1 MSYLDFYGLQIEPF
15 SNAPNER
22 FYYNSAQHARA
33 LTRIMYVAETM
44 KGLAVVVGDIGTGKT
59 TLARKVLDS
68 LPSEAY
74 ESALLVILHSE
85 ISQEW
90 LLRRIAQQLGIENPA
105 TEKLQIIGQLYR
117 KLISLHEQGKKAVV
131 LIDEA
136 QMLNTRELMEEFR
149 GLLNLEV
156 TAHKLI
162 TFVFFGLPEI
172 EEIMSLDPPLLQRVA
187 MKIRLSTLT
196 EEATKAYVVHRMAIA
211 GTREPVFTDTAL
223 KLIYQYADGF
233 PRKINVLCDNALFQ
247 GFLMRQRIIDDSIV
261 QEMASD
267 LGFDARHVADAD
279 IPSMDIPAQWT
290 PEGIK
295 PEDVIPE
302 DILKEADAA
311 NETVAAQGEELDFD
325 IPTVPDTPEIPDMA
339 IPRPAPEPPA
349 GGASTDDL
357 DMKLEEFFE
366 DTFKES

>member
-22 FYYNSAQHARA
+22 FYYNSAQHAKA
-33 LTRIMYVAETM
+33 LTRMMYVAETM

-59 TLARKVLDS
+59 TLARKMLDS
-68 LPSEAY
+68 LPAEAY
-74 ESALLVILHSE
+74 ESALLVILHTE
-85 ISQEW
+85 ITQEW
-90 LLRRIAQQLGIENPA
+90 LLRRIAQQLGVDNPSK
-105 TEKLQIIGQLYR
+105 EKIQIIGQLYR
-117 KLISLHEQGKKAVV
+117 RLLHLYEMGKKAVV

-162 TFVFFGLPEI
+162 TFIFFGLPEI
-172 EEIMSLDPPLLQRVA
+172 EGNMALDPPLMQRVA

-196 EEATKAYVVHRMAIA
+196 EEATKAYIVHRLTVA
-211 GTREPVFTDTAL
+211 GNREMIFTDDAL
-223 KLIYQYADGF
+223 KRIFKYSDGF

-247 GFLMRQRIIDDSIV
+247 GFLMRQRVIDDAII

-267 LGFDARHVADAD
+267 LGFESLAASRAD
-279 IPSMDIPAQWT
+279 IPSMDIPATWA
-290 PEGIK
+290 PEGVKVEEIMPDESVDEEKAVGEKNQMEVDVPLSTEK
-295 PEDVIPE
+295 P
-302 DILKEADAA
+302 A
-311 NETVAAQGEELDFD
+311 NGKDS
-325 IPTVPDTPEIPDMA
+325 A
-339 IPRPAPEPPA
+339 ID
-349 GGASTDDL
+349 SMKSQDDDL
-357 DMKLEEFFE
+357 DVRLEEFFE

>member
-1 MSYLDFYGLQIEPF
+1 LSYLDFYGLQIEPF

-33 LTRIMYVAETM
+33 LTRMMYVAETM

-68 LPSEAY
+68 LPAESY
-74 ESALLVILHSE
+74 ESALLVILHTE
-85 ISQEW
+85 ITQEW
-90 LLRRIAQQLGIENPA
+90 LLRRIAQQLGVENPA
-105 TEKLQIIGQLYR
+105 REKLQIIGQLYR
-117 KLISLHEQGKKAVV
+117 RLLHLYEMGKKAVV

-136 QMLNTRELMEEFR
+136 QMLNTKDLMEEFR

-162 TFVFFGLPEI
+162 TFIFFGLPEI
-172 EEIMSLDPPLLQRVA
+172 EDNMALDPPLLQRVA

-196 EEATKAYVVHRMAIA
+196 EEATKAYVIHRLAVA
-211 GTREPVFTDTAL
+211 GNREMIFTDEAL
-223 KLIYQYADGF
+223 RRIFRYSDGF

-247 GFLMRQRIIDDSIV
+247 GFLMRQKIIDDAIV

-267 LGFDARHVADAD
+267 LGFESNTATRAG
-279 IPSMDIPAQWT
+279 IPSMDIPAAWV
-290 PEGIK
+290 PDGEK
-295 PEDVIPE
+295 LE
-302 DILKEADAA
+302 DIVPVDAVNLEKTKRA
-311 NETVAAQGEELDFD
+311 EDL
-325 IPTVPDTPEIPDMA
+325 
-339 IPRPAPEPPA
+339 PA
-349 GGASTDDL
+349 GDMSNKGETSAVQAAGVNAHSSSGDDDL
-357 DMKLEEFFE
+357 DVQLEEFFE

>member
-59 TLARKVLDS
+59 TLARKVLDG
-68 LPSEAY
+68 LPSEVY
-74 ESALLVILHSE
+74 ESALLVILHAE

-117 KLISLHEQGKKAVV
+117 KLLHLHEMGKKAVV

-162 TFVFFGLPEI
+162 TFIFFGLPEV
-172 EEIMSLDPPLLQRVA
+172 EDTLALDPPLLQRVA

-196 EEATKAYVVHRMAIA
+196 DEATKAYVVHRMAIA
-211 GTREPVFTDTAL
+211 GSRETIFTDGAL
-223 KLIYQYADGF
+223 KLIYKYSDGF

-247 GFLMRQRIIDDSIV
+247 GFLMRQRVIDETIV
-261 QEMASD
+261 MEMAAD
-267 LGFDARHVADAD
+267 LGFDARMDNRAD
-279 IPSMDIPAQWT
+279 IPSMAIPASWN
-290 PEGIK
+290 PDGVNA
-295 PEDVIPE
+295 EDVIPGE
-302 DILKEADAA
+302 MLVQNLK
-311 NETVAAQGEELDFD
+311 NPV
-325 IPTVPDTPEIPDMA
+325 VPEILLEA
-339 IPRPAPEPPA
+339 VPEQLQTQNA
-349 GGASTDDL
+349 QITSEDL
-357 DMKLEEFFE
+357 DLKLEEFFE

>member
-117 KLISLHEQGKKAVV
+117 KLLHLHEMGKKAVV

-136 QMLNTRELMEEFR
+136 QMLNTKDLMEEFR

-162 TFVFFGLPEI
+162 TFIFFGLPEM
-172 EEIMSLDPPLLQRVA
+172 EDTLALDQPLLQRVA

-196 EEATKAYVVHRMAIA
+196 DEATKAYVVHRMAIA
-211 GTREPVFTDTAL
+211 GNRETVFTDGAL
-223 KLIYQYADGF
+223 KLIYNYSDGF

-247 GFLMRQRIIDDSIV
+247 GFLMRQRVIDEAIV
-261 QEMASD
+261 REMAAD
-267 LGFDARHVADAD
+267 LGFDVRMDAHSRV
-279 IPSMDIPAQWT
+279 PSMDIPATWS
-290 PEGIK
+290 PK
-295 PEDVIPE
+295 
-302 DILKEADAA
+302 AA
-311 NETVAAQGEELDFD
+311 EPETVE
-325 IPTVPDTPEIPDMA
+325 PPDEVAMANQENPVVPEIPQDLV
-339 IPRPAPEPPA
+339 PEPQLEEDPQIT
-349 GGASTDDL
+349 SDDL
-357 DMKLEEFFE
+357 DIKLEEFFE
-366 DTFKES
+366 DTFKDN

>member
-90 LLRRIAQQLGIENPA
+90 LLRRIAQQLGIESPA

-117 KLISLHEQGKKAVV
+117 KLLHLHEMGKKAVV

-136 QMLNTRELMEEFR
+136 QMLNTKDLMEEFR

-162 TFVFFGLPEI
+162 TFIFFGLPEM
-172 EEIMSLDPPLLQRVA
+172 EDTLSLDPPLLQRVA

-196 EEATKAYVVHRMAIA
+196 DEATKAYVVHRMAIA
-211 GTREPVFTDTAL
+211 GNRDTVFTDGAL
-223 KLIYQYADGF
+223 KLIYSYSDGF

-247 GFLMRQRIIDDSIV
+247 GFLMRQRVIDEAIV
-261 QEMASD
+261 KEMAAD
-267 LGFDARHVADAD
+267 LGFDARLDAHAA
-279 IPSMDIPAQWT
+279 IPSMDIPAAWT
-290 PEGIK
+290 PEGVQV
-295 PEDVIPE
+295 EDVIPTE
-302 DILKEADAA
+302 IL
-311 NETVAAQGEELDFD
+311 NQTQQNPPV
-325 IPTVPDTPEIPDMA
+325 PEIPPDPLS
-339 IPRPAPEPPA
+339 IPQPVPDADIT
-349 GGASTDDL
+349 SDDL
-357 DMKLEEFFE
+357 DLKLEEFFE
-366 DTFKES
+366 DTFKDN

>member
-59 TLARKVLDS
+59 TLARKVLDG

-74 ESALLVILHSE
+74 ESALLVILHAE

-117 KLISLHEQGKKAVV
+117 KLLHLHEMGKKAVV

-162 TFVFFGLPEI
+162 TFIFFGLPEV
-172 EEIMSLDPPLLQRVA
+172 EDTLALDPPLLQRVA

-196 EEATKAYVVHRMAIA
+196 DEATKAYVVHRMAIA
-211 GTREPVFTDTAL
+211 GNRETIFTDGAL
-223 KLIYQYADGF
+223 KLIYKYSDGF

-247 GFLMRQRIIDDSIV
+247 GFLMRQRVIDENIV
-261 QEMASD
+261 NEMAAD
-267 LGFDARHVADAD
+267 LGFDARIDTRAD
-279 IPSMDIPAQWT
+279 IPSMDIPAAWS
-290 PEGIK
+290 PDGVK
-295 PEDVIPE
+295 VEDVIP
-302 DILKEADAA
+302 A
-311 NETVAAQGEELDFD
+311 ELLVQTRKN
-325 IPTVPDTPEIPDMA
+325 PVVPEIP
-339 IPRPAPEPPA
+339 PEPVPEQLEPQSA
-349 GGASTDDL
+349 QVTSDDL
-357 DMKLEEFFE
+357 DLKLEEFFE
-366 DTFKES
+366 DTFKDN

>member
-1 MSYLDFYGLQIEPF
+1 MSYLDFYGLQTEPF

-44 KGLAVVVGDIGTGKT
+44 KGLAVVIGDVGTGKT

-68 LPSEAY
+68 LPSETY
-74 ESALLVILHSE
+74 ESALLVILHAE

-117 KLISLHEQGKKAVV
+117 KLLHLHEMGKKAVV

-162 TFVFFGLPEI
+162 TFIFFGLPEM
-172 EEIMSLDPPLLQRVA
+172 EDTLSLDQPLLQRVA

-196 EEATKAYVVHRMAIA
+196 DEATKAYVVHRMNVA
-211 GTREPVFTDTAL
+211 GNRETIFTDGAL
-223 KLIYQYADGF
+223 KLIYSYSDGF
-233 PRKINVLCDNALFQ
+233 PRKINILCDNALFQ
-247 GFLMRQRIIDDSIV
+247 GFLMRQRVIDRKWPRTWV
-261 QEMASD
+261 MTPGRTPT
-267 LGFDARHVADAD
+267 LTY
-279 IPSMDIPAQWT
+279 PLWT
-290 PEGIK
+290 SLPTGH
-295 PEDVIPE
+295 PTACRRRMSSR
-302 DILKEADAA
+302 LKCSWRRSRIRTSPKSRRICPRS
-311 NETVAAQGEELDFD
+311 NRK
-325 IPTVPDTPEIPDMA
+325 
-339 IPRPAPEPPA
+339 PRPLRSPV
-349 GGASTDDL
+349 T
-357 DMKLEEFFE
+357 
-366 DTFKES
+366 TWT

>member
-68 LPSEAY
+68 LPSEVY

-117 KLISLHEQGKKAVV
+117 KLLTLHEMGKKAVV

-136 QMLNTRELMEEFR
+136 QMLNSRELMEEFR

-162 TFVFFGLPEI
+162 TFIFFGLPDM
-172 EEIMSLDPPLLQRVA
+172 EETLSLDQPLLQRVA

-196 EEATKAYVVHRMAIA
+196 DEATKAYVVHRMAIA
-211 GTREPVFTDTAL
+211 GNRETVFTDGAL
-223 KLIYQYADGF
+223 KLIYQYSDGF

-247 GFLMRQRIIDDSIV
+247 GFLMRQRVIDEAIV
-261 QEMASD
+261 REMATD
-267 LGFDARHVADAD
+267 LGFDARLSGRAD
-279 IPSMDIPAQWT
+279 IPSLDIPANWT
-290 PEGIK
+290 PDAVRGPESAREEGVQATQVN
-295 PEDVIPE
+295 PP
-302 DILKEADAA
+302 
-311 NETVAAQGEELDFD
+311 
-325 IPTVPDTPEIPDMA
+325 VPDLPQDPPDA
-339 IPRPAPEPPA
+339 RPQVAD
-349 GGASTDDL
+349 SDITSDDL
-357 DMKLEEFFE
+357 DQKLEEFFE

>member
-1 MSYLDFYGLQIEPF
+1 MSYLDFFGLQIEPF

-33 LTRIMYVAETM
+33 LTRMMYIAETM

-68 LPSEAY
+68 LPAEAY
-74 ESALLVILHSE
+74 ESALLVILHTE
-85 ISQEW
+85 ITQEW
-90 LLRRIAQQLGIENPA
+90 LLRRIAQQLGVENPA
-105 TEKLQIIGQLYR
+105 REKLQVIGQLYR
-117 KLISLHEQGKKAVV
+117 RLLHLHEMGKKAVV

-136 QMLNTRELMEEFR
+136 QMLNTREQMEEFR

-162 TFVFFGLPEI
+162 SFIFFGLPEI
-172 EEIMSLDPPLLQRVA
+172 EDNLSLDPPLLQRVA

-196 EEATKAYVVHRMAIA
+196 EEATKAYVIHRLAVA
-211 GTREPVFTDTAL
+211 GNRETIFSDDAL
-223 KLIYQYADGF
+223 KLIYGYSDGF

-261 QEMASD
+261 REMASD
-267 LGFDARHVADAD
+267 LGFDTIQDAHAD
-279 IPSMDIPAQWT
+279 IPSLDIPANWV
-290 PEGIK
+290 PEGKRIGTDVPGDPAESEPPS
-295 PEDVIPE
+295 PEDRPHERGV
-302 DILKEADAA
+302 LEALVDASSA
-311 NETVAAQGEELDFD
+311 DSGGEE
-325 IPTVPDTPEIPDMA
+325 VKTPP
-339 IPRPAPEPPA
+339 
-349 GGASTDDL
+349 GDDL
-357 DMKLEEFFE
+357 DLRLEEFFE

>member
-22 FYYNSAQHARA
+22 FYYNSAQHAKA
-33 LTRIMYVAETM
+33 LTRIMFAAETM

-68 LPSEAY
+68 LPSEVY

-105 TEKLQIIGQLYR
+105 TEKLQVIGQLYR
-117 KLISLHEQGKKAVV
+117 KLLHLHEMGKKAVV

-136 QMLNTRELMEEFR
+136 QMLNTKDLMEEFR

-162 TFVFFGLPEI
+162 TFIFFGLPEV
-172 EEIMSLDPPLLQRVA
+172 EETLALDPPLLQRVS

-196 EEATKAYVVHRMAIA
+196 DEATKAYVMHRMAIA
-211 GTREPVFTDTAL
+211 GTRETVFTEGAL
-223 KLIYQYADGF
+223 KLIYSYSDGF

-247 GFLMRQRIIDDSIV
+247 GFLMRQRVIDEAIV
-261 QEMASD
+261 QEMAAD
-267 LGFDARHVADAD
+267 LGFEHRKDADAE
-279 IPSMDIPAQWT
+279 IPSLDIPAGWS
-290 PEGIK
+290 PDGIQE
-295 PEDVIPE
+295 ED
-302 DILKEADAA
+302 
-311 NETVAAQGEELDFD
+311 
-325 IPTVPDTPEIPDMA
+325 TVPPEIVEGAQENPVVPELPPD
-339 IPRPAPEPPA
+339 PPSEQA
-349 GGASTDDL
+349 EAQESNITSDDL
-357 DMKLEEFFE
+357 DIKLEEFFE

>member
-33 LTRIMYVAETM
+33 LTRIMYVAEAM
-44 KGLAVVVGDIGTGKT
+44 KGLALVVGDIGTGKT
-59 TLARKVLDS
+59 TMARKVLDS
-68 LPSEAY
+68 LPSEVY

-117 KLISLHEQGKKAVV
+117 KLLNLHEMGKKAVV

-136 QMLNTRELMEEFR
+136 QMLNTKELMEEFR

-162 TFVFFGLPEI
+162 TFVFFGLPEM
-172 EEIMSLDPPLLQRVA
+172 EDTLALDPPLLQRVA

-196 EEATKAYVVHRMAIA
+196 DEATKAYIVHRMAVA
-211 GTREPVFTDTAL
+211 GNRETVFTDGAL
-223 KLIYQYADGF
+223 KLIYNYSGGF
-233 PRKINVLCDNALFQ
+233 PRKINILSDNALFQ
-247 GFLMRQRIIDDSIV
+247 GFLMRQRVIDEAIV
-261 QEMASD
+261 KEMALD
-267 LGFDARHVADAD
+267 LGFDTGMTSRTS
-279 IPSMDIPAQWT
+279 IPSLDLPASWAPGILQDEDAVPGEVHEQAEENPPV
-290 PEGIK
+290 PEM
-295 PEDVIPE
+295 PSEPVPQHHVE
-302 DILKEADAA
+302 PS
-311 NETVAAQGEELDFD
+311 AQ
-325 IPTVPDTPEIPDMA
+325 I
-339 IPRPAPEPPA
+339 
-349 GGASTDDL
+349 SSDDL
-357 DMKLEEFFE
+357 DEKLEEFFE

>member
-1 MSYLDFYGLQIEPF
+1 VSYLDFYGFQIEPF

-90 LLRRIAQQLGIENPA
+90 LLRRIAQQLGIEKPA

-117 KLISLHEQGKKAVV
+117 KLLHLHEIGKKAVV

-136 QMLNTRELMEEFR
+136 QMLNSRDLMEEFR

-162 TFVFFGLPEI
+162 TFIFFGLPEM
-172 EEIMSLDPPLLQRVA
+172 EDSLALDPPLLQRVA

-196 EEATKAYVVHRMAIA
+196 DEATKAYVVHRMAIA
-211 GTREPVFTDTAL
+211 GNREAVFTDGAL
-223 KLIYQYADGF
+223 KLIYSYSDGF
-233 PRKINVLCDNALFQ
+233 PRKINILCDNALFQ
-247 GFLMRQRIIDDSIV
+247 GFLMRQRVIDEAIV
-261 QEMASD
+261 EEMAAD
-267 LGFDARHVADAD
+267 LGFKARVDLHGD
-279 IPSMDIPAQWT
+279 IPSLDIPADWT
-290 PEGIK
+290 PEG
-295 PEDVIPE
+295 VQVE
-302 DILKEADAA
+302 DIIPAELL
-311 NETVAAQGEELDFD
+311 AQTQQN
-325 IPTVPDTPEIPDMA
+325 PSVPEIPPD
-339 IPRPAPEPPA
+339 PLPKQPDV
-349 GGASTDDL
+349 SNTQVTSDDL
-357 DMKLEEFFE
+357 DVKLEEFFE

>member
-68 LPSEAY
+68 LPSEVY

-90 LLRRIAQQLGIENPA
+90 LLKRIAQQLGIETPA

-117 KLISLHEQGKKAVV
+117 KLLQLHEMGKKAVV

-136 QMLNTRELMEEFR
+136 QMLNSRELMEEFR

-162 TFVFFGLPEI
+162 TFIFFGLPEM
-172 EEIMSLDPPLLQRVA
+172 EETLALDQPLLQRVA

-196 EEATKAYVVHRMAIA
+196 DEATKAYVVHRMAIA
-211 GTREPVFTDTAL
+211 GNRDTVFTDAAL
-223 KLIYQYADGF
+223 KLIYNYSDGF

-247 GFLMRQRIIDDSIV
+247 GFLMRQRVIDESIV
-261 QEMASD
+261 REMASD
-267 LGFDARHVADAD
+267 LGFGSRMDIPGD
-279 IPSMDIPAQWT
+279 IPSMDIPVTWSPGGADEMGPPSDD
-290 PEGIK
+290 PELSTQAH
-295 PEDVIPE
+295 PSV
-302 DILKEADAA
+302 
-311 NETVAAQGEELDFD
+311 
-325 IPTVPDTPEIPDMA
+325 PEIPPDPPSETA
-339 IPRPAPEPPA
+339 PPA
-349 GGASTDDL
+349 EDPQITSDDL
-357 DMKLEEFFE
+357 DLKLEEFFE

>member
-33 LTRIMYVAETM
+33 MTRIMYAAETM

-68 LPSEAY
+68 LPTEVY

-117 KLISLHEQGKKAVV
+117 KLLHLHEMGKKAVV

-136 QMLNTRELMEEFR
+136 QMLNSRELMEEFR

-162 TFVFFGLPEI
+162 TFVFFGLPEV
-172 EEIMSLDPPLLQRVA
+172 EDTLALDPPLLQRVA
-187 MKIRLSTLT
+187 MKIRLSTLAD
-196 EEATKAYVVHRMAIA
+196 EATKAYVIHRMAIA
-211 GTREPVFTDTAL
+211 GTRETVFTDGAL
-223 KLIYQYADGF
+223 KLIYNYSHGF
-233 PRKINVLCDNALFQ
+233 PRKINILCDNALFQ
-247 GFLMRQRIIDDSIV
+247 GFLMRQRVIDEAIV
-261 QEMASD
+261 QEMAMD
-267 LGFDARHVADAD
+267 LGFAAGMAASAE
-279 IPSMDIPAQWT
+279 IPSLDIPAQWT
-290 PEGIK
+290 PSGLP
-295 PEDVIPE
+295 PEEVMP
-302 DILKEADAA
+302 
-311 NETVAAQGEELDFD
+311 
-325 IPTVPDTPEIPDMA
+325 PEIVEGGQEF
-339 IPRPAPEPPA
+339 PAATELLSEPLLEQEA
-349 GGASTDDL
+349 NITSDDL
-357 DMKLEEFFE
+357 DLKLEEFFE
-366 DTFKES
+366 DTFKET

>member
-1 MSYLDFYGLQIEPF
+1 MSYLDFYGLQTEPF

-44 KGLAVVVGDIGTGKT
+44 KGLAVVIGDVGTGKT

-68 LPSEAY
+68 LPSETY
-74 ESALLVILHSE
+74 ESALLVILHAE

-117 KLISLHEQGKKAVV
+117 KLLHLHEMGKKAVV

-162 TFVFFGLPEI
+162 TFIFFGLPEM
-172 EEIMSLDPPLLQRVA
+172 EDTLSLDQPLLQRVA

-196 EEATKAYVVHRMAIA
+196 DEATKAYVVHRMNVA
-211 GTREPVFTDTAL
+211 GNRETIFTDGAL
-223 KLIYQYADGF
+223 KLIYSYSDGF
-233 PRKINVLCDNALFQ
+233 PRKINILCDNALFQ
-247 GFLMRQRIIDDSIV
+247 GFLMRQRVIDETIV
-261 QEMASD
+261 KEMASD
-267 LGFDARHVADAD
+267 LGYDARKEAHAG
-279 IPSMDIPAQWT
+279 IPSLDIPADWT
-290 PEGIK
+290 PSGVQA
-295 PEDVIPE
+295 EDVVPAEMLEQAQKNSPVPQIP
-302 DILKEADAA
+302 LGLALRLP
-311 NETVAAQGEELDFD
+311 ETHTGR
-325 IPTVPDTPEIPDMA
+325 TVT
-339 IPRPAPEPPA
+339 
-349 GGASTDDL
+349 SDDL
-357 DMKLEEFFE
+357 DLKLEEFFE
-366 DTFKES
+366 ETFKES